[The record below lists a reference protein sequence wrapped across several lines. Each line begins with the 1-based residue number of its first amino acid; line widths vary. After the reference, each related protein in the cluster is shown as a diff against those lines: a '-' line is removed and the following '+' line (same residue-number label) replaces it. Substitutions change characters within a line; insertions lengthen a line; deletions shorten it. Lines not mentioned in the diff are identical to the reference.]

1 MLMRLLAI
9 TASAALLAG
18 AAQAQ
23 DSATAGAAVT
33 PPAGAQPVAP
43 ATAAPVDTT
52 GYNSQASG
60 AATVPA
66 SSSAL
71 GDAATLKAGD
81 PGVVSNPPVA
91 DTPENR
97 AKYGKPDSSAGK
109 HTQPAGN

>member
-23 DSATAGAAVT
+23 DSATAGAQVV
-33 PPAGAQPVAP
+33 AQPAAP
-43 ATAAPVDTT
+43 APSAPVDTS

-60 AATVPA
+60 SAAGAAVVPA

-71 GDAATLKAGD
+71 GDSATLKAGD
-81 PGVVSNPPVA
+81 AGVVSNGPVP
-91 DTPENR
+91 DTSENR